1 MAAVFPLP
9 ARAAETKGL
18 LYWMERVLRE
28 RERVLAA
35 PDEDAIHDLR
45 VALRR
50 CRTLARVFEEIDPH
64 PAWRGLRKSSRKLF
78 HSLGAIRD
86 SHVQE
91 AWILQLSASDDPLR
105 AQLLYAL
112 KAGRER
118 EERDAKR
125 SAARFDEKGWAK
137 LAVALRPRLK
147 LLALDEPAAHCLA
160 LERLEEA
167 AELHRRALR
176 TERPKPWHALRIGLK
191 HFRYVVENLLP
202 KRHVSWS
209 ADLKRVQDLLGDVHD
224 LDVLHETVAATAD
237 ASGLAHWQETI
248 DRERAERIATYRQL
262 MLGATSL
269 WNQWRL
275 GLPTNGQVAIASEAR
290 LHATGRAAVVGV
302 VEQRVETVLAF
313 VPVRVF
319 LNAETRDRR
328 GAVDDGGR
336 LAKTIFKQLQRAA
349 VSPFLKEPKLETV
362 LRAAATLHGI
372 EPESSHENA
381 HKDARE
387 FLSELPTPP
396 GWSAEQWQLLAV
408 AIRYHRGAAP
418 SAEHGRFAKLEPAQQ
433 AKLLCVAGIL
443 RIARALRKSG
453 VESGARVRVQG
464 TSASISLLIGGFQE
478 GQVPPKSL
486 AVGRQMLEGA
496 LGKTVAIRAIEKQ
509 TLSLPLEFPS
519 AKVEPVTA
527 TEKALGGR
535 SVV

>member
-28 RERVLAA
+28 RERVLTA
-35 PDEDAIHDLR
+35 PNEDAIHDLR

-50 CRTLARVFEEIDPH
+50 CRTLARVFEEVDPH

-78 HSLGAIRD
+78 HSFGAIRD
-86 SHVQE
+86 SHEQE

-147 LLALDEPAAHCLA
+147 LLAADEPAAHCLA

-202 KRHVSWS
+202 RRHVSWS

-275 GLPTNGQVAIASEAR
+275 GLPTNGQVAIASDAR
-290 LHATGRAAVVGV
+290 LHSTARAADPHLRKSAG
-302 VEQRVETVLAF
+302 
-313 VPVRVF
+313 
-319 LNAETRDRR
+319 D
-328 GAVDDGGR
+328 GR
-336 LAKTIFKQLQRAA
+336 LAKTIFKQLQCAA
-349 VSPFLKEPKLETV
+349 ASPFLKEPKLETV

-381 HKDARE
+381 HKNARE

-396 GWSAEQWQLLAV
+396 GWSAEQWQLLAL

-418 SAEHGRFAKLEPAQQ
+418 SAERGRFAKLEPAQQ

-464 TSASISLLIGGFQE
+464 TSASITLLIDRFNE
-478 GQVPPKSL
+478 GQIPPKGL
-486 AVGRQMLEGA
+486 GIGRQMLEGA
-496 LGKTVAIRAIEKQ
+496 LGKSMTIRAIEKQ

-519 AKVEPVTA
+519 AKPELVIADE
-527 TEKALGGR
+527 
-535 SVV
+535 

>member
-290 LHATGRAAVVGV
+290 LHATGRAADPHL
-302 VEQRVETVLAF
+302 RKSA
-313 VPVRVF
+313 
-319 LNAETRDRR
+319 
-328 GAVDDGGR
+328 GAGR